1 MAKIKQVKHLVGQ
14 PVPPKTHGAAGR
26 EVEEIMAA
34 HGWPMDRHGQGI
46 DVPEYGFEVKSRDL
60 DSTSA
65 QSIGKMLPEDI
76 KVTPYSNS
84 PIHDKVQQQLR
95 VKTKDQTVVE
105 SRIWDFSDTYIQQ
118 LIETSW
124 ETARQKII
132 AGCQDKYIPGGDYGY
147 FEKCTNSNASYA
159 WRMSQTMMDKLE
171 TMSGNS
177 PTFNKIFEVVT

>member
-14 PVPPKTHGAAGR
+14 SVPPKTHGAAGR

-95 VKTKDQTVVE
+95 VKTQDQVIV
-105 SRIWDFSDTYIQQ
+105 RADMYDFSNPHIQQ
-118 LIETSW
+118 KIEESY
-124 ETARQKII
+124 EAARARII
-132 AGCQDKYIPGGDYGY
+132 AGDDSNYVSGGPFGY
-147 FEKCTNSNASYA
+147 FERTNPKTSRSYDFRLTNGA
-159 WRMSQTMMDKLE
+159 MQKLE
-171 TMSGNS
+171 NMATS
-177 PTFNKIFEVVT
+177 TFKDLFE

>member
-76 KVTPYSNS
+76 KVTPYFNS

-95 VKTKDQTVVE
+95 VKTQDQVIV
-105 SRIWDFSDTYIQQ
+105 SADMYDFSNPHIQQ
-118 LIETSW
+118 KIEESY
-124 ETARQKII
+124 EAARERII
-132 AGCQDKYIPGGDYGY
+132 AGDDSNYISGGPFGY
-147 FEKCTNSNASYA
+147 FERTNPKTSRSYDFRLTNGA
-159 WRMSQTMMDKLE
+159 MQKLE
-171 TMSGNS
+171 NMATS
-177 PTFNKIFEVVT
+177 TFKDLFE

>member
-14 PVPPKTHGAAGR
+14 SVPPKTHGAAGR

-95 VKTKDQTVVE
+95 VKTQDQVIV
-105 SRIWDFSDTYIQQ
+105 SADMYDFSNPHIQQ
-118 LIETSW
+118 KIEESY
-124 ETARQKII
+124 EAARARII
-132 AGCQDKYIPGGDYGY
+132 AGDDSNYVSGGPFGY
-147 FEKCTNSNASYA
+147 FERTNPKTSRSYDFRLTNGA
-159 WRMSQTMMDKLE
+159 MQKLE
-171 TMSGNS
+171 NMATS
-177 PTFNKIFEVVT
+177 TFKDLFE